1 MTVLFS
7 GCKSSHS
14 TMANDITAEK
24 ILGDSNYQ
32 AICYGGYR
40 DKTRDVE
47 STVAQ
52 ITEDLRILSA
62 MNIKVLRTYNVHHTE
77 AANLLKAIREL
88 KKENPDFEMYV
99 MLGAWIDCKNS
110 WTANP
115 LIRNEDSERN
125 PIEIAEAVRLANE
138 YPEIVKIISVGNEAM
153 VKWAWSYYVDPGIIL
168 KWVNYLQDL

>member
-7 GCKSSHS
+7 GCKSSNS

-24 ILGDSNYQ
+24 ILGNSNYQ

-62 MNIKVLRTYNVHHTE
+62 
-77 AANLLKAIREL
+77 
-88 KKENPDFEMYV
+88 P
-99 MLGAWIDCKNS
+99 
-110 WTANP
+110 
-115 LIRNEDSERN
+115 
-125 PIEIAEAVRLANE
+125 
-138 YPEIVKIISVGNEAM
+138 KIF
-153 VKWAWSYYVDPGIIL
+153 
-168 KWVNYLQDL
+168 